1 MSHRRR
7 FHHHRSHR
15 RHHHHIRVALVIG
28 NVAVELF
35 PNWIGVI
42 HMAFTLDAGKTENL
56 AIEYLDAN
64 GSPMLVTP
72 TPDSPPA
79 WGQTNPAADTLTP
92 SADGNKAAV
101 TGSDAGGSDTIQL
114 TVIVA
119 GVTYQATVDG
129 TMNPAVP
136 AQVLTS
142 VRISATPA

>member
-1 MSHRRR
+1 MRHRRR

-35 PNWIGVI
+35 PKWIGVT

-56 AIEYLDAN
+56 AIEYLDIN

-92 SADGNKAAV
+92 SADGNTATAL
-101 TGSDAGGSDTIQL
+101 GLDAGGSDTIQL

-119 GVTYQATVDG
+119 GVTYQATVDATVNPG
-129 TMNPAVP
+129 TP

-142 VRISATPA
+142 VRIAATPA